1 MRVSDELN
9 FANMNSPMAPGLS
22 RCIADIA
29 SSLSAGEFAFLREID
44 YYDHSHYYSH
54 FNGHSNMQTIQAS
67 EFKAKCLALMDK
79 VAATGEGIL
88 ITKNG
93 KPVAE
98 LHPPASLRPKSPF
111 GLHKG
116 QIEIRGDIVSPIDVK
131 WDAGK

>member
-1 MRVSDELN
+1 MTMVTTMVTFRKT
-9 FANMNSPMAPGLS
+9 
-22 RCIADIA
+22 I
-29 SSLSAGEFAFLREID
+29 
-44 YYDHSHYYSH
+44 
-54 FNGHSNMQTIQAS
+54 MQVIRAS

-116 QIEIRGDIVSPIDVK
+116 MIEIRGEIISPVDVK
-131 WDAGK
+131 WKAGQ